1 MRSYFDFYGK
11 ICLIGSMRE
20 LLFVFVGGGTGSVL
34 RYLVGR
40 WFDSVVCPWGTF
52 AVNIVG
58 CFLIG
63 LLGTWIARHSL
74 PVEFR
79 LLLIVG
85 LCGGFTTFSTFS
97 NEALTM
103 MRSGQLLQCLVYVS
117 CSIVAGFAATYLGAR
132 LMAP

>member
-1 MRSYFDFYGK
+1 
-11 ICLIGSMRE
+11 MRE

-40 WFDSVVCPWGTF
+40 WLGSVVCPWGTF

-103 MRSGQLLQCLVYVS
+103 MRSGQLLQCMVYVS

-132 LMAP
+132 LMAS